1 MPVNLIYK
9 HQQKTYELMNEAL
22 NKNGRAAYVFPVG
35 CGKSFPVLKYIEDN
49 PNKKVLYVSPNLEII
64 NQIKKYIST
73 YILNGRKVNKATMPN
88 FRGITYQKIAL
99 AEDIA
104 DIHPDV
110 IVFDEIH
117 RMGAEKWS
125 HGIDLLI
132 EANPSAEII
141 GMSATPERT
150 DKRNMAYERFGDD
163 VVYEMS
169 LTEALSG
176 EKEGEVVLK
185 GARYVRAISEL
196 KGYAEELRE
205 GIELTEDE
213 TRRHAL
219 MKKYEKLNAIIS
231 DALGLSDIM
240 EQAMTKKNGK
250 YIVFCTDKQ
259 EMFEKMANA
268 REIFGKVNPN
278 IKVDYV
284 ISNDEEKGKT
294 PRENRKTI
302 EDFESRENGN
312 SLNLLFC
319 VDMLNEGRHIDGIDG
334 EVQFR
339 PTESSIVYKQ
349 QIGRVLS
356 ADKSAEETVVIDVV
370 NNWLRQ
376 IDTFNELG
384 HAIETNGEKDAYDL
398 FKFSSNELEL
408 VGLLKEIGEG
418 LRYNSRQTYNQII
431 NWLETHD
438 GHMPRTTIR
447 KNGKYYLVN
456 EMTDDERDEVN
467 LYARWRVSADRR
479 ALEACIR
486 NTTRR
491 ITKRI

>member
-125 HGIDLLI
+125 H
-132 EANPSAEII
+132 
-141 GMSATPERT
+141 
-150 DKRNMAYERFGDD
+150 
-163 VVYEMS
+163 
-169 LTEALSG
+169 
-176 EKEGEVVLK
+176 
-185 GARYVRAISEL
+185 
-196 KGYAEELRE
+196 
-205 GIELTEDE
+205 
-213 TRRHAL
+213 
-219 MKKYEKLNAIIS
+219 
-231 DALGLSDIM
+231 
-240 EQAMTKKNGK
+240 
-250 YIVFCTDKQ
+250 
-259 EMFEKMANA
+259 
-268 REIFGKVNPN
+268 
-278 IKVDYV
+278 
-284 ISNDEEKGKT
+284 
-294 PRENRKTI
+294 
-302 EDFESRENGN
+302 
-312 SLNLLFC
+312 
-319 VDMLNEGRHIDGIDG
+319 GIDG